1 MPVVET
7 TVIEGYDAATK
18 ARLLKGMTRVVR
30 SVMAAPPDGVVT
42 ILREVA
48 ASSYA
53 RGGVSRVPG
62 PPLPPATELA
72 EALAAALGRGD
83 VAAAAPLVADGFV
96 AVTAE
101 GARLDLAAAAAADA
115 QAGRRYDG
123 FVEALTDDGSLVFG
137 HGRLADG
144 RRFIDRFRL
153 AGPVIADRESW

>member
-42 ILREVA
+42 ILREVS

-62 PPLPPATELA
+62 PPPTHLRRTAI
-72 EALAAALGRGD
+72 
-83 VAAAAPLVADGFV
+83 
-96 AVTAE
+96 AV
-101 GARLDLAAAAAADA
+101 
-115 QAGRRYDG
+115 
-123 FVEALTDDGSLVFG
+123 
-137 HGRLADG
+137 
-144 RRFIDRFRL
+144 
-153 AGPVIADRESW
+153 

>member
-1 MPVVET
+1 
-7 TVIEGYDAATK
+7 
-18 ARLLKGMTRVVR
+18 
-30 SVMAAPPDGVVT
+30 
-42 ILREVA
+42 
-48 ASSYA
+48 
-53 RGGVSRVPG
+53 
-62 PPLPPATELA
+62 
-72 EALAAALGRGD
+72 
-83 VAAAAPLVADGFV
+83 V

-115 QAGRRYDG
+115 EAGRRYDG